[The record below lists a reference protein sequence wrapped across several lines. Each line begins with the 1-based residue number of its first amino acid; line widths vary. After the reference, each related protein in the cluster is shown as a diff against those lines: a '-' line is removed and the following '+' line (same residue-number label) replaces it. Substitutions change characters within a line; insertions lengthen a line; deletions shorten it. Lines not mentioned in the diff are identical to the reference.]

1 MNHKNN
7 SNTIHMASSRLKI
20 AQLFGVPFFTS
31 VFQIPMKSKRASGG
45 GGGGDGNFPGI
56 FLLAKHFM
64 LYNKKLLLTKVLS
77 FHTIGIKLV
86 VFMSLS

>member
-31 VFQIPMKSKRASGG
+31 VFQIPMKSKRASRR
-45 GGGGDGNFPGI
+45 DGNFPGI

-64 LYNKKLLLTKVLS
+64 LYDKKLLLTKVLS

-86 VFMSLS
+86 VFTSLS